1 MPTAAEQAETA
12 GEIASANREFT
23 VSLRKANITVSV
35 LLPAASPGIV
45 AATAML
51 QAHSPLWHY
60 LWVAP
65 NLLLLALGIL
75 ARRRRLQRQFPI
87 FVIFAIVVAI
97 EQLTLYVAD
106 ILPSVRPMM
115 WWQLFWVGL
124 LIEAL
129 LKFALIGEI
138 FGLVFGLYAS
148 VARLGKLLISGA
160 GAVLVLL
167 AAVVAAYTPKDNTN
181 WILSGAHVLEQTIYI
196 VECGLILFLFVLVA
210 YFKLNWGRPAFGIAL
225 GLGIS
230 ACIHLATWA
239 LMANGNFSAQ
249 YRIFL
254 VFLNMATYHV
264 CVLIWF
270 YYVLGPQKSVTPS
283 AVSLP
288 EHSLE
293 IWNRELERLLQ
304 P

>member
-1 MPTAAEQAETA
+1 
-12 GEIASANREFT
+12 
-23 VSLRKANITVSV
+23 
-35 LLPAASPGIV
+35 
-45 AATAML
+45 ML
-51 QAHSPLWHY
+51 QAHSLLWHY
-60 LWVAP
+60 LWAAP
-65 NLLLLALGIL
+65 NILLLTFGIL
-75 ARRRRLQRQFPI
+75 VWRRRLQKQFPI

-106 ILPSVRPMM
+106 ILPAVRPTT

-129 LKFALIGEI
+129 LKFAVIGEI
-138 FGLVFGLYAS
+138 FGLVFGLYS
-148 VARLGKLLISGA
+148 SLARLSKLLISGA
-160 GAVLVLL
+160 GVVLVLL
-167 AAVVAAYTPKDNTN
+167 AAAVAAYTPKDNIY
-181 WILSGAHVLEQTIYI
+181 WIVSGAHVLEQTIYI
-196 VECGLILFLFVLVA
+196 VECGLILFLLVLVA
-210 YFKLNWGRPAFGIAL
+210 YFKLNWSRPSFGIAL

-239 LMANGNFSAQ
+239 LMANGNFSEH

-270 YYVLGPQKSVTPS
+270 YYVLGPQKSVTTS

-293 IWNRELERLLQ
+293 LWNRELERLLQ
-304 P
+304 A

>member
-1 MPTAAEQAETA
+1 MRTA
-12 GEIASANREFT
+12 GARAEIAGEPAFASRE
-23 VSLRKANITVSV
+23 SRLRYEKRTRPVV
-35 LLPAASPGIV
+35 LLSPADSRGIV
-45 AATAML
+45 PATAML
-51 QAHSPLWHY
+51 QAHSFLWHY

-65 NLLLLALGIL
+65 NVFLLLLAAMI
-75 ARRRRLQRQFPI
+75 RRRRFQKQFPI
-87 FVIFAIVVAI
+87 FLIFASVVAI

-106 ILPSVRPMM
+106 ILPSVSPVA
-115 WWQLFWVGL
+115 WWQMFWAGL

-138 FGLVFGLYAS
+138 FGLVFGLYRS

-160 GAVLVLL
+160 GVVLVLL
-167 AAVVAAYTPKDNTN
+167 AAVVAAYTPKDNIH
-181 WILSGAHVLEQTIYI
+181 WIVSGAHVLEQTIYI
-196 VECGLILFLFVLVA
+196 VECGLILFLFALAA
-210 YFKLNWGRPAFGIAL
+210 YFKLSWSRPSFGIAL
-225 GLGIS
+225 GLGFS
-230 ACIHLATWA
+230 ACVHLATWA

-270 YYVLGPQKSVTPS
+270 YYILGPQKITTKSPVI
-283 AVSLP
+283 LP
-288 EHSLE
+288 EHNLE
-293 IWNRELERLLQ
+293 LWNRELERLLQ